1 MAAVYEDPRH
11 YKDDNV
17 ADLCQTAVCCR
28 MPLTRLEPEDRDLP
42 PHSATQIRRT
52 AKMNLRGFS
61 SRP

>member
-1 MAAVYEDPRH
+1 MAGAVYEDPRH

-42 PHSATQIRRT
+42 PHSRRLDAT
-52 AKMNLRGFS
+52 AKMNLRALS